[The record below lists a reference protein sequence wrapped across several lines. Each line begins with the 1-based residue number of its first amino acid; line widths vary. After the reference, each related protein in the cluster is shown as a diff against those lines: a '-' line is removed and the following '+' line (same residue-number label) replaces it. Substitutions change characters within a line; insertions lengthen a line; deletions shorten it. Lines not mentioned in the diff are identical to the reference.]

1 MKKIG
6 ILTYHAC
13 FNYGAC
19 LQAYALQRSIMK
31 IQPDCEIIDYQS
43 KTLRNICDVF
53 SKKPDNKKEIIKN
66 ITRFPYRSQL
76 LKRQAMFED
85 FINNDLI
92 ISKRCTTEAD
102 VEKQAEQYE
111 CIVCGS
117 EQTWNLEPSIRY
129 CNEVYYLNFP
139 KKQRRV
145 TYATSFGQWVEKLPQ
160 REDEVLPWIKTYDC
174 LSMRE
179 ESGVEYLRNKGF
191 ECEHVLDPTLLLDV
205 DEYDKICDA
214 PIMNEP
220 YVLMFSWNCAKEVI
234 EVAKAAAK
242 KLNCKLI
249 NIVAPPRALFSGVER
264 KLDVGPKQ
272 FLSLVKNA
280 EFVVTNSFHG
290 TVFSSIYG
298 KQFAS
303 VISGKIDKRRQ
314 SLMHQ
319 LGLENNLIKPEDFDL
334 NKIAKTDFSNVHQ
347 NIQNVRKTSLDY
359 LNKAITF

>member
-1 MKKIG
+1 
-6 ILTYHAC
+6 
-13 FNYGAC
+13 
-19 LQAYALQRSIMK
+19 
-31 IQPDCEIIDYQS
+31 
-43 KTLRNICDVF
+43 
-53 SKKPDNKKEIIKN
+53 
-66 ITRFPYRSQL
+66 
-76 LKRQAMFED
+76 
-85 FINNDLI
+85 
-92 ISKRCTTEAD
+92 
-102 VEKQAEQYE
+102 
-111 CIVCGS
+111 
-117 EQTWNLEPSIRY
+117 
-129 CNEVYYLNFP
+129 
-139 KKQRRV
+139 
-145 TYATSFGQWVEKLPQ
+145 
-160 REDEVLPWIKTYDC
+160 
-174 LSMRE
+174 
-179 ESGVEYLRNKGF
+179 
-191 ECEHVLDPTLLLDV
+191 
-205 DEYDKICDA
+205 
-214 PIMNEP
+214 MNEP